1 MSELVHILQKVQRF
15 SVNTLERLIKDN
27 EKNMRFVTG
36 SDIDN
41 VHHLLEIIRDTEKL
55 KDYFKEETNG
65 G

>member
-55 KDYFKEETNG
+55 KDYFKDETSG